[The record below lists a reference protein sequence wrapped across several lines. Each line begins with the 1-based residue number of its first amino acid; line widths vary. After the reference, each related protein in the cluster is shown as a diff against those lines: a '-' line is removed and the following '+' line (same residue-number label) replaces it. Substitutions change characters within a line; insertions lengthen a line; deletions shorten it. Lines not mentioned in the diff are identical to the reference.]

1 MSQENIKFKDDILKS
16 VRDTQENIMKNI
28 DLKLVEIIKKNK
40 KLEDSLKYIT
50 ENNKKLIEN
59 VTNKDVSLE
68 KIKELEKFK
77 NKVDSMLITHEI
89 RINNNIEEIGSIRMK
104 YDKAFID
111 NMLVPGYIGPSC
123 QFKTIGDFVT
133 YIMSE
138 ISKIKSDK
146 EVMKNIFNEMKV
158 KTDSVTRTILNLTE
172 SLIKRCNDYTNV
184 QVTNTKK
191 FIYEK
196 LENID
201 EKKKCHNLQKR

>member
-1 MSQENIKFKDDILKS
+1 
-16 VRDTQENIMKNI
+16 
-28 DLKLVEIIKKNK
+28 
-40 KLEDSLKYIT
+40 
-50 ENNKKLIEN
+50 
-59 VTNKDVSLE
+59 
-68 KIKELEKFK
+68 
-77 NKVDSMLITHEI
+77 MLITHEI

-201 EKKKCHNLQKR
+201 EKERILII

>member
-50 ENNKKLIEN
+50 ESNKKLIEN